1 MNIEQIEYTP
11 ALLSYELDHIR
22 DQIAFSRR
30 RRNEMEAK
38 QARLAEQRLARQR
51 AAEYAQ
57 VQGMGA

>member
-22 DQIAFSRR
+22 KQIEWSKR

-38 QARLAEQRLARQR
+38 QLEAVKRRQAEQR
-51 AAEYAQ
+51 AAEYVQ
-57 VQGMGA
+57 VWEMSA